1 MGDLLSPVHLL
12 LLFLIILLLFGGRKI
27 PEAMR
32 GLGEGI
38 RSFREGMS
46 GNSAAATATAAPP
59 ATPAQAPVPSG
70 ITAKQGSA
78 SQIVLNWNA
87 SPGASSY
94 NIKRSGT
101 SGGPY
106 TQIASTAATN
116 FTDSG
121 LASGTKYFYVV
132 SSYNA
137 GGESANSAEVSGTP
151 A

>member
-38 RSFREGMS
+38 RSFKEGMS
-46 GNSAAATATAAPP
+46 GNSAAATAAPAP
-59 ATPAQAPVPSG
+59 ATPAQAPAPGG

-78 SQIVLNWNA
+78 SQIVLEWNA

-94 NIKRSGT
+94 NVKRSGA

>member
-46 GNSAAATATAAPP
+46 GNSAVATATPP
-59 ATPAQAPVPSG
+59 ASPAQAPAPSG

-78 SQIVLNWNA
+78 SQIVLNWNT

-94 NIKRSGT
+94 NVKRSGT

-121 LASGTKYFYVV
+121 LATGTKYFYVV

-137 GGESANSAEVSGTP
+137 GGESSDSAEVSGTP
-151 A
+151 S

>member
-1 MGDLLSPVHLL
+1 MGEFSPIHW
-12 LLFLIILLLFGGRKI
+12 LIILVIVLLLFGGRKI
-27 PEAMR
+27 PELAK

-38 RSFREGMS
+38 RSFKEGMS
-46 GNSAAATATAAPP
+46 GHSAAATQAA
-59 ATPAQAPVPSG
+59 PAQAAVPSG
-70 ITAKQGSA
+70 FTAKQSDA
-78 SQIVLNWNA
+78 QVVLNWNA
-87 SPGASSY
+87 SSGASSY

-121 LASGTKYFYVV
+121 LANGTKYFYVV
-132 SSYNA
+132 SSYNSA
-137 GGESANSAEVSGTP
+137 GESPNSAEVSGTP

>member
-1 MGDLLSPVHLL
+1 MGEFSIFHW
-12 LLFLIILLLFGGRKI
+12 LIVLAVVLIFFGGRRI
-27 PEAMR
+27 PEVMK

-38 RSFREGMS
+38 RSFKEGMS
-46 GNSAAATATAAPP
+46 GNSAAATATAAP
-59 ATPAQAPVPSG
+59 AAPAQAPAPSG

-94 NIKRSGT
+94 NVKRSGT

-121 LASGTKYFYVV
+121 LASETKYFYVV